1 MFASG
6 PRNLKTSCLPLVWV
20 VSASCLHP
28 RQWLSICAPMAECG
42 GPSLLLGW
50 KPGGMGS
57 VVSGYVLVWGKSEK
71 REDSENVISTATAKS
86 RGLEVL

>member
-1 MFASG
+1 
-6 PRNLKTSCLPLVWV
+6 
-20 VSASCLHP
+20 
-28 RQWLSICAPMAECG
+28 MAECG

>member
-1 MFASG
+1 
-6 PRNLKTSCLPLVWV
+6 
-20 VSASCLHP
+20 
-28 RQWLSICAPMAECG
+28 
-42 GPSLLLGW
+42 
-50 KPGGMGS
+50 MGS